1 MITHDTV
8 ILLNINDIN
17 DQNSNLQMKNS
28 MFLQKIKEEDAEKF
42 MQQLLEMY
50 DSIPRYMSL

>member
-1 MITHDTV
+1 MITHDTA
-8 ILLNINDIN
+8 ILLGINDIN

-28 MFLQKIKEEDAEKF
+28 MFLPKIKEEDAEKF